1 MYISR
6 IVYDGCCSFQDTNS
20 QGSCL
25 PNALFNLTQNYY
37 YIISNA
43 EENEDTIEQ
52 DTIQEDERFS

>member
-6 IVYDGCCSFQDTNS
+6 IVYDGCYSFQDTDG

-37 YIISNA
+37 YVIPSVEEVGNTTEQIS
-43 EENEDTIEQ
+43 
-52 DTIQEDERFS
+52 IQEN

>member
-25 PNALFNLTQNYY
+25 PNELFNLTQNYY
-37 YIISNA
+37 YVIPNDEKI
-43 EENEDTIEQ
+43 EDTTEQ
-52 DTIQEDERFS
+52 ITIQENERFS